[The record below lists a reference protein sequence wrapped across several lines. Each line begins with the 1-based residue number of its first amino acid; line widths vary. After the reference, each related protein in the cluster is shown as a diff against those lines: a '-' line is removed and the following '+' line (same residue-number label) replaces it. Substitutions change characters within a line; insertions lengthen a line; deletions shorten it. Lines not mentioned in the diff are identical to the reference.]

1 MRFTTRTTLPLLT
14 TLLFLLP
21 GGLAA
26 QDQDQDPAAGAPAAV
41 EAEAAAVE
49 APPAGAESP
58 PTSYEVRNQLTSLL
72 LNQPRELAT
81 ILVLDPSLLSNQAF
95 LEGYPELARF
105 VAEHPEVRR
114 NPQLYLAD
122 FWARRTGGALAGDI
136 LEVLVVFASI
146 LTIALALAW
155 LLRTVIEQRRWS
167 RLSRMQAEV
176 HNKILD
182 RFGSSEELLEYVR
195 TPAGERFLESAPIP
209 LHGAERPT
217 QSPPLT
223 RALWSIQIGVVV
235 AAAAL
240 GALLVSGRL
249 DEEGSQAL
257 FALGMISFS
266 VGVGFIAAAAV
277 SLFLSRRLGL
287 WEPRPPAGLD
297 DPDAVR

>member
-1 MRFTTRTTLPLLT
+1 MKAAPRTIPILLT
-14 TLLFLLP
+14 TLLFLSP

-26 QDQDQDPAAGAPAAV
+26 QDEASAAGAPGGA
-41 EAEAAAVE
+41 EAEATAQE
-49 APPAGAESP
+49 APPAGAEAR

-81 ILVLDPSLLSNQAF
+81 ILVLDPSLLSNREF

-105 VAEHPEVRR
+105 VAEHAEVRR

-122 FWARRTGGALAGDI
+122 FWSRRAGGGTGDDI
-136 LEVLVVFASI
+136 LEVLVIFATI
-146 LTIALALAW
+146 FTIAMALAW
-155 LLRTVIEQRRWS
+155 LLRTLIEQKRWS

-209 LHGAERPT
+209 LHAAERPT
-217 QSPPLT
+217 QSPPVT
-223 RALWSIQIGVVV
+223 RALWSIQIGVVA

-249 DEEGSQAL
+249 DEEGSRAL
-257 FALGMISFS
+257 FALGMIGFS

-287 WEPRPPAGLD
+287 WESRPGPGLD